1 MWYFFI
7 LFSLNKTEGYCLEM
21 SQKTWLNQQCSGH
34 LFDQKLHNSKSFHV
48 RVSIACSGL
57 KNESFEI
64 QLIITLVRFT
74 KSLNI
79 CGFSFNVQKKNYG
92 YDIVID
98 LEFKMRPSEVLQ
110 SFA

>member
-48 RVSIACSGL
+48 RVSKRVVG
-57 KNESFEI
+57 
-64 QLIITLVRFT
+64 
-74 KSLNI
+74 
-79 CGFSFNVQKKNYG
+79 
-92 YDIVID
+92 
-98 LEFKMRPSEVLQ
+98 
-110 SFA
+110 